1 MARRARLRIVHG
13 RPSVIV
19 RWSTALAA
27 FALLL
32 AACTPASDDATED
45 DPRTVVIEEDEA
57 APDQEPSET
66 GSPTGAPDEPDEP
79 AEPTE
84 QPSPSEPESPSES
97 EPAEG
102 AGESSPGGS
111 DTSPGAV
118 VTDDRGPLGSACRP
132 YLRGDVPALTVE
144 VLHQRG
150 AQPSSEA
157 VDHLVSSL
165 RPVLDKPGGIDLV
178 GPTEIPGGGRT
189 WELDQL
195 RELSQRHRQV
205 TSSESRAGML
215 VLSVAG
221 EFEDPDVLGLAMSA
235 TEIVLFPEQIGDLA
249 TGLLGGGAR
258 IERSVLL
265 HEAGHLLC
273 LVNTTYESE
282 IDHEDPDHP
291 SHSRHRDS
299 VMFWAVPNDA
309 VTQVFT
315 GPPPDRFHEDDLADL
330 RGLREGRY

>member
-1 MARRARLRIVHG
+1 MARDARSRIPHG
-13 RPSVIV
+13 RPPVV
-19 RWSTALAA
+19 LRWSASLAV

-32 AACTPASDDATED
+32 AACAPASDDVAED
-45 DPRTVVIEEDEA
+45 DGQTVVIEEDEA
-57 APDQEPSET
+57 APGEEPSEP
-66 GSPTGAPDEPDEP
+66 GSGDEAPDEPPER
-79 AEPTE
+79 TE
-84 QPSPSEPESPSES
+84 QPSSDEPASPGGS

-102 AGESSPGGS
+102 ESQASPGES
-111 DTSPGAV
+111 DASPGAV

-132 YLRGDVPALTVE
+132 YLRGDVPALTIE
-144 VLHQRG
+144 ILHQSG
-150 AQPSSEA
+150 AQPSSDA
-157 VDHLVSSL
+157 LAHLVASL
-165 RPVLDKPGGIDLV
+165 RPVLDKPGGIDLA

-189 WELDQL
+189 WELDEL
-195 RELSQRHRQV
+195 RELSQRHRQA

-221 EFEDPDVLGLAMSA
+221 EYEEPDVLGLAMSA
-235 TEIVLFPEQIGDLA
+235 TEVVLFPEQIGDLA
-249 TGLLGGGAR
+249 TGLLGGGSR

-291 SHSRHRDS
+291 GHSRHRDS